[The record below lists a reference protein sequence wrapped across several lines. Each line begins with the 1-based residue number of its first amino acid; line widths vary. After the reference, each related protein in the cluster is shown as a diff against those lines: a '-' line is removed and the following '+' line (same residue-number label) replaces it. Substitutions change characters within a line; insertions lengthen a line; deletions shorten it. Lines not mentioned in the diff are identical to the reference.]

1 MEGLCEDWHM
11 SLTPVAITALDLR
24 LHSGSWSFAEAEK
37 LRIAEHW
44 RKLADANPRIWNGDV
59 LICAEA
65 GITDAVLTGRFIK
78 TDYAS
83 FVAWRDWGWPDKSVS
98 NLFGSAIVHTSDNAL
113 LYGRMAPHTL
123 NAGKIYPPGGSLEMK
138 DVSADGRV
146 DVMGSLIRELT
157 EETGLNAA
165 DAEKGELLAVFDGPR
180 LSVAQVFRFTSSA
193 ETLAGQVR
201 RYLHDGHEDE
211 LSDIEIIRAGSQ
223 FDSTMP
229 DYAVAI
235 ARYLTADRMA
245 AIPLRK

>member
-1 MEGLCEDWHM
+1 M

-59 LICAEA
+59 LICAGTQVA
-65 GITDAVLTGRFIK
+65 DTVLTGRFIK

-98 NLFGSAIVHTSDNAL
+98 NVFGSAIVHTADNAL

-138 DVSADGRV
+138 DVADDGRV
-146 DVMGSLIRELT
+146 DVMGSLVRELA
-157 EETGLNAA
+157 EETGLNAG
-165 DAEKGELLAVFDGPR
+165 DAEKAELLAVFDGPR
-180 LSVAQVFRFTSSA
+180 LSVAQVFRFAQPADALA
-193 ETLAGQVR
+193 EQVR
-201 RYLHDGHEDE
+201 HYLRHGHEDE
-211 LSDIEIIRAGSQ
+211 LSDIEIVRATSQ

-229 DYAVAI
+229 PYAIAI
-235 ARYLTADRMA
+235 ARYLTAGAGART
-245 AIPLRK
+245 PLRK

>member
-1 MEGLCEDWHM
+1 M

-37 LRIAEHW
+37 SRIQEHW
-44 RKLADANPRIWNGDV
+44 RRLAEANPRIWNGDV
-59 LICAEA
+59 LICA
-65 GITDAVLTGRFIK
+65 GTQVVDGVLSGRFIK

-98 NLFGSAIVHTSDNAL
+98 NVFGSAIVLSADNAL

-138 DVSADGRV
+138 DVSGDGRV
-146 DVMGSLIRELT
+146 DVMGSLVRELR
-157 EETGLNAA
+157 EETGLNAI
-165 DAEKGELLAVFDGPR
+165 DAKKGELLAVFDGPR
-180 LSVAQVFRFTSSA
+180 LSVAQVFRFASSA
-193 ETLAGQVR
+193 EALAGQVR

-211 LSDIEIIRAGSQ
+211 LSDIEIVRAGSQ
-223 FDSTMP
+223 FDLTMP

-235 ARYLTADRMA
+235 AHYLISRPSA
-245 AIPLRK
+245 